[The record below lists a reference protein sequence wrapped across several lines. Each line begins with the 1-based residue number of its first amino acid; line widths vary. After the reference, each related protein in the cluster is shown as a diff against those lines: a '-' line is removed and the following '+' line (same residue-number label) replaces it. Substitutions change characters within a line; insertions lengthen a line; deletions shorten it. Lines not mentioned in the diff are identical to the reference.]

1 MMFFDMVVENW
12 VIVLNCGR
20 CDSEDIEKGIPWEIL
35 GNHVQSDSVS
45 NRLFVQNMQVLTG
58 PQNGCYGNGFKMLLT
73 VSRCIKLN
81 RVIVL
86 LAAGYMIARSTVLLF
101 GTPRFSEIS
110 RRLSH

>member
-20 CDSEDIEKGIPWEIL
+20 CDSEDIEKGTPWEIL

-58 PQNGCYGNGFKMLLT
+58 PQNGCYGNGFKNISIYNSMNKT
-73 VSRCIKLN
+73 CPINVVDYPI
-81 RVIVL
+81 
-86 LAAGYMIARSTVLLF
+86 F
-101 GTPRFSEIS
+101 G
-110 RRLSH
+110 LCAQ